1 MSYLGTV
8 ELKESDIRRFD
19 VTSSTSATHTLT
31 WTAPSEQSLIV
42 TINGVKQQNNY
53 TVSGTTL
60 TLDAALIA
68 TDAMEVIGIV
78 DVGTTITPAQ
88 GSVNTDQ
95 LANVSVTTAKLAADS
110 VTSAKIV
117 DGAVANA
124 DLADMAANTV
134 KVRDA
139 NSSGVPSD
147 KALATTE
154 ILIGDGTGFTAAAL
168 SGDATM
174 TNAGAVTI
182 ANDAVNA
189 AKLADDAVDT
199 AAVADNAVTLAKMAG
214 LVRGKII
221 YGDASGDPAALTVG
235 GANEVLTSD
244 GTDVS
249 WAAATAADN
258 TPSFGAVPSAGTT
271 VAYNT
276 FTKITLGTELWD
288 TDSAFDPTTNYR
300 FTVPTGEAGKYF
312 FTYKIN
318 WDAGSGDGD
327 DMLVVLYK
335 NGVRTVYTEDSFE
348 KSTPG
353 SNESFFGQTSCI
365 MDLAAA
371 DYLELY
377 CYQIGPGS
385 TSRTTSTNK
394 TFFSGFKL
402 AGV

>member
-1 MSYLGTV
+1 MALTKVKEGIRTLGTGEV
-8 ELKESDIRRFD
+8 
-19 VTSSTSATHTLT
+19 AT
-31 WTAPSEQSLIV
+31 
-42 TINGVKQQNNY
+42 
-53 TVSGTTL
+53 
-60 TLDAALIA
+60 
-68 TDAMEVIGIV
+68 
-78 DVGTTITPAQ
+78 
-88 GSVNTDQ
+88 
-95 LANVSVTTAKLAADS
+95 AN
-110 VTSAKIV
+110 
-117 DGAVANA
+117 
-124 DLADMAANTV
+124 
-134 KVRDA
+134 
-139 NSSGVPSD
+139 
-147 KALATTE
+147 
-154 ILIGDGTGFTAAAL
+154 
-168 SGDATM
+168 
-174 TNAGAVTI
+174 
-182 ANDAVNA
+182 
-189 AKLADDAVDT
+189 
-199 AAVADNAVTLAKMAG
+199 VADNGVTLDKMAG
-214 LVRGKII
+214 LARGKII
-221 YGDASGDPAALTVG
+221 YGDASGDPAALAVG
-235 GANEVLTSD
+235 SADQVLTSD

-258 TPSFGAVPSAGTT
+258 TPSFGAVPSAGT
-271 VAYNT
+271 VIAYNT

-335 NGVRTVYTEDSFE
+335 NGARTVYTEDSFE

-377 CYQIGPGS
+377 CYQIGAGS
-385 TSRTTSTNK
+385 TSRTSSTNK